1 MALPC
6 PNMSRE
12 VELPVVKFTD
22 TRKDQDPFDYITEYA
37 QKQLLT
43 WYLIGYVL
51 AGPEANYEPWVEAA
65 IFEFWLRFKFAPL
78 ELTGSFSSKLMSK
91 ITQSVTRYKD
101 HFERRMQKEF
111 IQAKSNHMAYL
122 TWANL
127 LKDTF
132 NQRMM
137 VMTLAPFVKGEI
149 GGPKTVPFQ
158 WVHGPYYR
166 DLCTA
171 ALCNHL
177 LNGDLTT
184 LGHPGTS
191 TNCDAYVLNFMNGFC
206 NELPDSEAELRTA
219 VHFGLINSPSTSLN
233 TEKMTITEIL
243 ELFHQVL
250 T

>member
-1 MALPC
+1 
-6 PNMSRE
+6 MSKH
-12 VELPVVKFTD
+12 VKG
-22 TRKDQDPFDYITEYA
+22 
-37 QKQLLT
+37 
-43 WYLIGYVL
+43 GYVL
-51 AGPEANYEPWVEAA
+51 SGPEANYEPWVEAA

-91 ITQSVTRYKD
+91 ITHHYN
-101 HFERRMQKEF
+101 F
-111 IQAKSNHMAYL
+111 L
-122 TWANL
+122 
-127 LKDTF
+127 
-132 NQRMM
+132 QRMM

-184 LGHPGTS
+184 LGHPDTS

-243 ELFHQVL
+243 ELFHQQVQHEFNL
-250 T
+250 CQSARHLEWATIFKLEPMYAGVNVG